1 MPWYKIQD
9 KLEETRLARTG
20 AAFGSIRRGIAYA
33 YSDKYLK
40 IPSTGISFLYFYSAN
55 YSFYLFLHQERKAYL
70 YVRSTFRCINDF
82 VQKVLSSTNEQ
93 VGNRPAH

>member
-9 KLEETRLARTG
+9 ELEETRPARTG

-40 IPSTGISFLYFYSAN
+40 IPSTGISFFISIPLIIAFTYS
-55 YSFYLFLHQERKAYL
+55 YIKS
-70 YVRSTFRCINDF
+70 VRHIFM
-82 VQKVLSSTNEQ
+82 
-93 VGNRPAH
+93 

>member
-9 KLEETRLARTG
+9 ELEETRLARTG

-33 YSDKYLK
+33 YSDKYRK
-40 IPSTGISFLYFYSAN
+40 IPSTDISFLYFYSAN

>member
-9 KLEETRLARTG
+9 ELEETRLARTG

-40 IPSTGISFLYFYSAN
+40 KVFPYLPGLLLLDWNRYMHHLLQALRFLQ
-55 YSFYLFLHQERKAYL
+55 LFL
-70 YVRSTFRCINDF
+70 
-82 VQKVLSSTNEQ
+82 
-93 VGNRPAH
+93 